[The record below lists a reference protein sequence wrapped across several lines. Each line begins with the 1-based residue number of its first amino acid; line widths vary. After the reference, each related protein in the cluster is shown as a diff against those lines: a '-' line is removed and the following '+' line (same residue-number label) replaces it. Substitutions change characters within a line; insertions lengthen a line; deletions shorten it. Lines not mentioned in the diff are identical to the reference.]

1 MGMVLSFHSLA
12 DYGIEMMKM
21 HLINK
26 ACRAAVFEW
35 LHSRN
40 FGYFTP
46 LLLALCCTTMLS
58 CHIAIATPYIFDLG
72 RDNPQII
79 SGFLHLGSN
88 RAPNG
93 EVLGA
98 NSLNYTKNGK
108 PWLPVMGEFHFT
120 RYPRSQ
126 WEQAILQMKACGVN
140 IVATYLFWIHF
151 EEIEGRFDWSGNR
164 DLRYFAQLCAKHHMY
179 LFLRIGP
186 WCHGEV
192 RNGGFPDWLLKKCH
206 PRTMDPKF
214 LAYVDTWDRQIAS
227 QINGLYFK
235 DGGPIIGVQIENEY
249 GFNNPAGLKYMLILK
264 RMAVNAGI
272 DVPFY
277 TATGWP
283 SSDQK
288 QSELIPVWGG
298 YPEAPWDQTTKELPP
313 SGEYLFQSV
322 RSDPPATA
330 FQKNIGGFDP
340 DTYKGYLYPYTLA
353 ELGGGVQDTYHRRPI
368 ITAKDVVSMAYVK
381 LGEGANLMGYYVF
394 HGGSNPIGKLSTM
407 QESRATGYPN
417 DLPIISYDF
426 YAPISEWGELRPSY
440 YQFKD
445 LHLFINDFGSQLAQ
459 CYAIFPNHVPTGP
472 TDTTTLRCSVR
483 AHGDSGYIFISN
495 YEREVSMHNIQ
506 GVQFDLTLPNG
517 EHMIVPDK
525 PFTVRKDATMIL
537 PFNLPMNGATLS
549 FATVQPLCKITVK
562 GNPLYVFFTPPG
574 MSSEYVLK
582 REGIRRIWT
591 KDSSLYADDKDFR
604 IANIKPGEGCIQTLL
619 LANGRKIHILT
630 LTDTEA
636 IHCWKAYAW
645 DGERLFIC
653 RQGLTFPE
661 GAVHVRSE
669 GENVFDLDVYP
680 PVINI
685 HFDRPARIATFHEGI
700 FTRYQVTVPLK
711 HIPVKIWERNEN
723 PIMEATGGSD
733 APQPGPQYGSTWV
746 NKPFA
751 PYWRITLPKNSLSGL
766 ANAYLKIH
774 YVGDTAEAYLGDT
787 LIADNFYAGPA
798 MTIGLNRFTPK
809 IYREGLRLQI
819 VPLIDKRDIYF
830 QDDIRRPL
838 LHKVAA
844 SVKSVTVVP
853 EYEMSIIRS
862 DHSSRKRS
870 TAQNRI
876 LKQKR

>member
-1 MGMVLSFHSLA
+1 MKMIKMNLSNKTCRVAMWKWLRSRDFGYYGLLFFAFSFMSMLSFHS
-12 DYGIEMMKM
+12 
-21 HLINK
+21 
-26 ACRAAVFEW
+26 
-35 LHSRN
+35 
-40 FGYFTP
+40 
-46 LLLALCCTTMLS
+46 
-58 CHIAIATPYIFDLG
+58 AIAAPYIFDLG
-72 RDNPQII
+72 RDDPQII
-79 SGFLHLGSN
+79 SGFLHLGFN

-98 NSLNYTKNGK
+98 NSLYYTKNGK

-126 WEQAILQMKACGVN
+126 WEHAILQMKACGVN

-164 DLRYFAQLCAKHHMY
+164 DLRYFAQLCAKHNMY

-214 LAYVDTWDRQIAS
+214 LAYVDTWDHQIAS
-227 QINGLYFK
+227 QIKGLCFK

-249 GFNNPAGLKYMLILK
+249 GFDNPAGLKYMLTLK

-288 QSELIPVWGG
+288 QPDLIPVWGG

-313 SGEYLFQSV
+313 SGEYLFHPV
-322 RSDPPATA
+322 RSDPPANA
-330 FQKNIGGFDP
+330 SQKKNGGFNSNE
-340 DTYKGYLYPYTLA
+340 YKGYLYPYTLA

-368 ITAKDVVSMAYVK
+368 IVAKDVVSMAYVK

-440 YQFKD
+440 YQYKD

-459 CYAIFPNHVPTGP
+459 CYAVFPNHTPTSP
-472 TDTTTLRCSVR
+472 SDTTTLRCSVR
-483 AHGDSGYIFISN
+483 AHGDNGYIFISN
-495 YEREVSMHNIQ
+495 YEREVSMRNIQ
-506 GVQFDLTLPNG
+506 GVQFELKFPNG
-517 EHMIVPDK
+517 EDMLVPEK

-537 PFNLPMNGATLS
+537 PFNLSMNGATLRY
-549 FATVQPLCKITVK
+549 ATAQPLCKISVN
-562 GNPLYVFFTPPG
+562 GDPLYVFFTPPG
-574 MSSEYVLK
+574 MSSEYVFK

-591 KDSSLYADDKDFR
+591 KDSSLYQDDKKYR
-604 IANIKPGEGCIQTLL
+604 IADIKPGEGCIQTILL
-619 LANGRKIHILT
+619 SNGRKIRILT

-636 IHCWKAYAW
+636 IYCWKADAW
-645 DGERLFIC
+645 GRERIFIC
-653 RQGLTFPE
+653 RQGLTFPK
-661 GAVHVRSE
+661 GAVHVHSE
-669 GENVFDLDVYP
+669 GENVFNLDVYP
-680 PVINI
+680 PPINI
-685 HFDRPARIATFHEGI
+685 RFERPARIATFHAGI
-700 FTRYQVTVPLK
+700 FTRYQVTLPFK
-711 HIPVKIWERNEN
+711 RIPVKIRERNDN
-723 PIMEATGGSD
+723 PMEEATCGSD
-733 APQPGPQYGSTWV
+733 APQPGPQYGPIWE

-774 YVGDTAEAYLGDT
+774 YVGDTTEAYLGDT
-787 LIADNFYAGPA
+787 LVADNFYAGPA
-798 MTIGLNRFTPK
+798 MIIGLNRFLPQLYGT
-809 IYREGLRLQI
+809 GLLLQI

-830 QDDIRRPL
+830 QDDIRLPL

-844 SVKSVTVVP
+844 SVKSVSVVP
-853 EYEMSIIRS
+853 EYEITITRS
-862 DHSSRKRS
+862 SHSDRK
-870 TAQNRI
+870 
-876 LKQKR
+876 